1 MSVSPDS
8 SPSAASL
15 PLLRGRTLETL
26 AVGDSARIVR
36 QLTREDLQVLAAL
49 FAGVDASHDG
59 PALEAAFLDIFGR
72 GLWGSALVA
81 GLLGTELP
89 GPGLGCERLD
99 LRFLA
104 PLALNDTLAV
114 TATVTAVDAA
124 SGQATLAIVALR
136 GDGQRVFEG
145 DAVVLAPRT
154 PITLARGALP
164 DLGLAQGEGTMAA
177 PWIAKVRTLG
187 AIRMAVV
194 HPCSSEALK
203 AAIEAAQ
210 AGLIEPLLV
219 APRAKLEAL
228 AADAG
233 LDLAGWRIE
242 DVPHSHAAA
251 ARIKGIVSPVAGQAD
266 ILLVP
271 DLESGNMLAKQLEYM
286 GNAAT
291 AGVVLGARVPIV
303 LTSRADAADTRIASC
318 AIAVLLA
325 HRNRR
330 PAA

>member
-1 MSVSPDS
+1 MSPDS

-124 SGQATLAIVALR
+124 SGQ
-136 GDGQRVFEG
+136 
-145 DAVVLAPRT
+145 
-154 PITLARGALP
+154 
-164 DLGLAQGEGTMAA
+164 
-177 PWIAKVRTLG
+177 
-187 AIRMAVV
+187 
-194 HPCSSEALK
+194 
-203 AAIEAAQ
+203 
-210 AGLIEPLLV
+210 
-219 APRAKLEAL
+219 
-228 AADAG
+228 
-233 LDLAGWRIE
+233 
-242 DVPHSHAAA
+242 
-251 ARIKGIVSPVAGQAD
+251 
-266 ILLVP
+266 
-271 DLESGNMLAKQLEYM
+271 
-286 GNAAT
+286 
-291 AGVVLGARVPIV
+291 
-303 LTSRADAADTRIASC
+303 
-318 AIAVLLA
+318 
-325 HRNRR
+325 
-330 PAA
+330 